1 MKANHPFRD
10 KSGELYKFPDRS
22 CSKCEKLQICLDKG
36 TYIIGKS
43 CDRAKYGCRKYIEK
57 K

>member
-1 MKANHPFRD
+1 MKDNNPFRD

-22 CSKCEKLQICLDKG
+22 CNKCGKLQICLDKG